1 MFKNIIN
8 LLACGR
14 QYVVMGKVFMIGVQ
28 SLVMLFDENLKL
40 LTMCHVKCSQVF
52 IVGSPLEP
60 ILNATFDDDC

>member
-1 MFKNIIN
+1 
-8 LLACGR
+8 
-14 QYVVMGKVFMIGVQ
+14 MGKVFMIGVQ